1 MFSTNVLNQNEN
13 CWNKINTNELKTKK
27 IIVTGGAGFIGSNL
41 VKVLLND
48 DRVDEV
54 RVIDNLSNGYW
65 SNISEFESHPKF
77 EFFKEDICD
86 YNKMVDLIK
95 GFDAISHQAALGSVP
110 RSIENPMLTTKVNID
125 GTVNILH
132 AAVVNKIDRV
142 VLACSSST
150 YGDSP
155 ILPKK
160 ESVIGNPLS
169 PYAITKFAIEQ
180 YADVFKRT
188 YNLNYVGLRYFNVFG
203 PKQSPDNPYAA
214 VIPIFCKAFIE
225 DKAPT
230 INGDGRT
237 SRDFTFVDN
246 AVQANMLS
254 LFTDNKNALNEIYN
268 VACGEQTT
276 LDEMVAF
283 LNEIS
288 GKSMEAIH
296 GPERKGDVR
305 HSKADINK
313 IVNKLGYKPEIYFG
327 EGLKKVFNWYL
338 EYYKN

>member
-1 MFSTNVLNQNEN
+1 MG
-13 CWNKINTNELKTKK
+13 KK

-41 VKVLLND
+41 VERLISDN
-48 DRVDEV
+48 RVAHV

-65 SNISEFESHPKF
+65 SNIAAFENHPKF
-77 EFFKEDICD
+77 DFYKEDICD
-86 YNKMVDLIK
+86 YDKMVALTS

-110 RSIENPMLTTKVNID
+110 RSIENPMLSTKVNID

-155 ILPKK
+155 TLPKK
-160 ESVIGNPLS
+160 EEVIGKPLS
-169 PYAITKFAIEQ
+169 PYAITKYAIEQ
-180 YADVFKRT
+180 YADVFQKT
-188 YNLNYVGLRYFNVFG
+188 YGLTFFGLRYFNVFG

-214 VIPIFCKAFIE
+214 VIPIFCKAYLEGNSPI
-225 DKAPT
+225 
-230 INGDGRT
+230 INGDGQT

-246 AVQANMLS
+246 AVQANILA
-254 LFTDNKNALNEIYN
+254 LFTENDDAKNQIYN

-276 LDEMVAF
+276 LNEMTEALKV
-283 LNEIS
+283 IS
-288 GKSMEAIH
+288 KKNIDPVYGS
-296 GPERKGDVR
+296 ERKGDVK

-313 IVNKLGYKPEIYFG
+313 IKTLLSYEPSVYFE
-327 EGLKKVFNWYL
+327 EGLAKVYDWYKS
-338 EYYKN
+338 YYKI